1 MSALVPTRGLAD
13 SLAEL
18 FAEVDAEPIAAL
30 LAEYAT
36 QRATVERIAGIFG
49 DPSALAVLPY
59 FVDGNEASTHG
70 SVLTSRLFALD
81 GALKALDAKFWG
93 RALEAT
99 DVLQCMPA
107 SKRSEWHKQ
116 IEKRDVPPFTEA
128 ALRSTLADHL
138 AARPQY
144 FAERVDGLFR
154 SLSPDHKTNLP
165 QGFRS
170 KMIITG
176 IGDEYSYSTIHR
188 DALIDLRVV
197 VARFMGRD
205 DIGEGSWHVRDNTMQ
220 IVKYARNARRG
231 EWVSLDGNAIEIRCY
246 ANGNC
251 HVRVH
256 DELAWR
262 LNAVLAYL
270 HPTAI
275 PADARTRPKKRAK
288 QPTEVELVL
297 RPLPFPVVRALGDM
311 VTHNLHHRVE
321 GWPMKWAKSFN
332 WYHVDKHVEREV
344 DRVIES
350 VGGVKTESGWSFD
363 YDATTTLREI
373 VATGVV
379 PDQRAHQYYPTPR
392 ALAERVVALAEIGP
406 ADRVLEPSAGQGAI
420 ADLVPRG
427 STPNE
432 GAQVVCIEASSLHC
446 TVLRAKH
453 YHVVHGDFLD
463 ASLVAD
469 AHGNRIGD
477 YHFDRVVMNPPFDR
491 GQWQAHVERA
501 AKLLPGRGARL
512 VAVLPAGAPSKLLVL
527 PGFALTWSEPI
538 HGAFAGT
545 NMSVVILT
553 AVRA

>member
-1 MSALVPTRGLAD
+1 MTALVPTRGLAD

-18 FAEVDAEPIAAL
+18 FAEVDAQPIATL
-30 LAEYAT
+30 LAEYAS
-36 QRATVERIAGIFG
+36 QRATIERIVGIFA
-49 DPSALAVLPY
+49 DPSTLAVLRL
-59 FVDGNEASTHG
+59 FVDGNEVASHHY
-70 SVLTSRLFALD
+70 VAVDDLFKRD

-128 ALRSTLADHL
+128 ALRSTLAEHL

-170 KMIITG
+170 KMIITR
-176 IGDEYSYSTIHR
+176 IGDEYSYSTMHR

-256 DELAWR
+256 AELAWR

-275 PADARTRPKKRAK
+275 PAEARTRPKTRAK

-297 RPLPFPVVRALGDM
+297 RPLPFPVVRSLGDM
-311 VTHNLHHRVE
+311 VAHNLHHRVD
-321 GWPMKWAKSFN
+321 GWPMKWNTPYN
-332 WYHVDKHVEREV
+332 WYNVDKHVEREV

-350 VGGVKTESGWSFD
+350 VGGANTATGWSFD
-363 YDATTTLREI
+363 YDATEVLREI

-392 ALAERVVALAEIGP
+392 ALAERIVELAEIGP
-406 ADRVLEPSAGQGAI
+406 DDRVLEPSAGQGAL
-420 ADLVPRG
+420 AELLPRDR
-427 STPNE
+427 TTC
-432 GAQVVCIEASSLHC
+432 VEASALHC
-446 TVLRAKH
+446 TVLRAKGFA
-453 YHVVHGDFLD
+453 VKQGDFL
-463 ASLVAD
+463 VAD
-469 AHGNRIGD
+469 VGPH
-477 YHFDRVVMNPPFDR
+477 DRVVMNPPFDR

-501 AKLLPGRGARL
+501 AGLLPGRGARL
-512 VAVLPAGAPSKLLVL
+512 VAVLPAGAPSKLRDL
-527 PGFALTWSEPI
+527 PGFALEWSEPI

-545 NMSVVILT
+545 SAVVVLLT
-553 AVRA
+553 AVRS